1 MRGFG
6 VRGSGVGVAGL
17 AAFCLIV
24 AGPLWG
30 QDSVVVIRP
39 EATAADSAQPGG
51 LAADLVREVIAF
63 YNDPSTTRIAG
74 SFGLPKGTSVTGSV
88 AVFRGTLRVYGH
100 IEGPV
105 VVINGDLL
113 VADGGQIIGNTLVVG
128 GRIEVRAGG
137 LIAGTRRAY
146 DDLAPLYRTASG
158 LVAIRERA
166 KLLSEI
172 AAARASFQAG
182 RIRTTLSLE
191 TGRTYN
197 RVEGL
202 PIVFGPTFTGN
213 PLPTIDARL
222 DARAIFRPA
231 ADRRNLR
238 DDVGFV
244 IQSEWRFGERRRF
257 GIGGRGYRVIG
268 AVEDQPLSQGES
280 GWSAL
285 LFQRDYRDYFE
296 TRGQGVYAFA
306 TPIPKLRL
314 EGSFRRD
321 DERSVRAGDPISLF
335 RNSDT
340 WRPNPLIDDG
350 HFETSRLSLDWDTRN
365 DVRSP
370 TAGWLIHLHG
380 EHSSSGDAAPV
391 TLPADVRAPIE
402 PGHYAFSRVWFDVR
416 RFARF
421 NPGSRVNGRL
431 IGGGWV
437 GGDPLAVQRRYSLG
451 GPDILP
457 GYGFRAMNCAP
468 PGSTD
473 QARTALCDRMLA
485 VQLEVRTRI
494 NIGLPFRIT
503 NRDFSTLQ
511 RIVGIQQADLV
522 IFGDGGKAWLTGDG
536 PGRVPNNRI
545 PNIGEWKFDA
555 GIGVDGGGL
564 GVYLARA
571 FGVHVPLR
579 VVVRL
584 QRRF

>member
-1 MRGFG
+1 MLGF
-6 VRGSGVGVAGL
+6 A
-17 AAFCLIV
+17 CTW
-24 AGPLWG
+24 PLQA
-30 QDSVVVIRP
+30 QDSVIVVRP

-51 LAADLVREVIAF
+51 LPAEVVRELIGF
-63 YNDPSTTRIAG
+63 YNDSTATRMVG
-74 SFGLPKGTSVTGSV
+74 SFLLPKTASLAGHV

-100 IEGPV
+100 IDGPV

-113 VADGGQIIGNTLVVG
+113 VADGGQIIGNALVVG

-146 DDLAPLYRTASG
+146 EDPAPLYRMASG
-158 LVAIRERA
+158 LVAIRERPRR
-166 KLLSEI
+166 LSDI

-182 RIRTTLSLE
+182 RIKTTLSLE

-197 RVEGL
+197 RTEGL

-244 IQSEWRFGERRRF
+244 IQTEWAFGEHKRF
-257 GIGGRGYRVIG
+257 GIGGRGYRVID
-268 AVEDQPLSQGES
+268 AVEDQPLSRGES
-280 GWSAL
+280 GWSAF

-296 TRGQGVYAFA
+296 IRGQGAYGFGV
-306 TPIPKLRL
+306 PIPNLRV
-314 EGSFRRD
+314 EGSIRWD
-321 DERSVRAGDPISLF
+321 DERSVRAGDPVSLF

-350 HFETSRLSLDWDTRN
+350 HYLTSRIGFDWDTRN

-370 TAGWLIHLHG
+370 TSGWLIHAHA
-380 EHSSSGDAAPV
+380 EHSSSNDAAPV
-391 TLPADVRAPIE
+391 TLPTDVRAPIDL
-402 PGHYAFSRVWFDVR
+402 GHYSFSRVWFDVR

-421 NPGSRVNGRL
+421 NPTSRVNGRL
-431 IGGGWV
+431 VGGGWV
-437 GGDPLAVQRRYSLG
+437 AGDPLAVQRRYSLG

-457 GYGFRAMNCAP
+457 GYSFRAMNCAP

-473 QARTALCDRMLA
+473 PALTALCDRMIA

-494 NIGLPFRIT
+494 NVGLPFRIT

-511 RIVGIQQADLV
+511 RIVGLQQADLV
-522 IFGDGGKAWLTGDG
+522 LFGDGGKAWLSGDG
-536 PGRVPNNRI
+536 PGRVPNDRI
-545 PNIGEWKFDA
+545 PNLGEWKFDA
-555 GIGVDGGGL
+555 GVGVDAGGL
-564 GVYLARA
+564 GVYLAKA
-571 FGVHVPLR
+571 LSDNVPFR